1 MSVGQIIMD
10 AQRIASRVKDLEM
23 LGNALLVEAEGN
35 NRLVES
41 LRQFQDDMDSLNQI
55 SNNKSNSEMVNRM
68 QQQNATSSE
77 ILKENRELKICIED
91 YERTLE
97 FIMQKYREHTSSKIL
112 ESKINFKE
120 VYNEELWLIIREQ
133 RAKIREMAVV
143 MQRAASADDD
153 AVHRDMETM
162 SRLRKENQILR
173 ELLQISK
180 QFGSA
185 SQPIRANEHILVEK
199 GVQTD
204 GADDSADELSLSG
217 ASMENFNNNSVIS
230 LLPNAV
236 AVANAI
242 VNATSSSSNANT
254 ADNVNTSKVTTSHTL
269 GENNNGPLPTSPLP
283 LTDQSV
289 TISFMPPINHPDTV
303 NTTNNANTGS
313 NSVTE
318 AVTNDSSIGYSAPV
332 AGNTA
337 SATATTNTT
346 GSVEAPKATT

>member
-1 MSVGQIIMD
+1 MSNMSVGQIIMD
-10 AQRIASRVKDLEM
+10 AQRIASRVKDLEL

-41 LRQFQDDMDSLNQI
+41 LRQFQDDVDSLNQI
-55 SNNKSNSEMVNRM
+55 SNNKSNSEMVNRI

-77 ILKENRELKICIED
+77 ILKENRELKMCIED
-91 YERTLE
+91 YERTME
-97 FIMQKYREHTSSKIL
+97 FIMQKYREHTNSKIL

-185 SQPIRANEHILVEK
+185 SQPIRVNEHLLEEK

-204 GADDSADELSLSG
+204 CADDSADELSLSCG
-217 ASMENFNNNSVIS
+217 SVENFNNNSQI
-230 LLPNAV
+230 LLQPNA
-236 AVANAI
+236 AVTINST
-242 VNATSSSSNANT
+242 ATSTNTNT
-254 ADNVNTSKVTTSHTL
+254 ADHIASMATMSQNVS
-269 GENNNGPLPTSPLP
+269 ENNNGPSP
-283 LTDQSV
+283 DVDSV
-289 TISFMPPINHPDTV
+289 TVSFLPPINHTDTLS
-303 NTTNNANTGS
+303 TTTVGNTGNTS
-313 NSVTE
+313 ATEVVASVSTT
-318 AVTNDSSIGYSAPV
+318 VTSTVLTGSISTTSV
-332 AGNTA
+332 A
-337 SATATTNTT
+337 SAIANTT
-346 GSVEAPKATT
+346 GPIEVPKAAT

>member
-1 MSVGQIIMD
+1 MSNMSVGQIIMD
-10 AQRIASRVKDLEM
+10 AQRIASRVKDLEL

-41 LRQFQDDMDSLNQI
+41 LRQFQDDMDSLNRI
-55 SNNKSNSEMVNRM
+55 SNNKSNSEMVNRI

-91 YERTLE
+91 YERTME
-97 FIMQKYREHTSSKIL
+97 FIMQKYREHTTSKIL

-120 VYNEELWLIIREQ
+120 VYNEELWIIIREQ

-143 MQRAASADDD
+143 MQRAASVDDD

-185 SQPIRANEHILVEK
+185 NQPIRINEHMLEEK
-199 GVQTD
+199 GIQTD

-217 ASMENFNNNSVIS
+217 ASMENANNNSVIS
-230 LLPNAV
+230 LVPNAV
-236 AVANAI
+236 AVSNAI
-242 VNATSSSSNANT
+242 SSSTPSSDNITT
-254 ADNVNTSKVTTSHTL
+254 ADNINACKAATSPTI
-269 GENNNGPLPTSPLP
+269 GENNNGPSPA
-283 LTDQSV
+283 DESV
-289 TISFMPPINHPDTV
+289 AISIIPPIKHSDLIATTV
-303 NTTNNANTGS
+303 SAENANAVDTAAKASLASVNSTLTGS
-313 NSVTE
+313 ESRATPSANTSGP
-318 AVTNDSSIGYSAPV
+318 AVEVQKA
-332 AGNTA
+332 
-337 SATATTNTT
+337 AT
-346 GSVEAPKATT
+346 